1 MVTIPLYFWK
11 SRHNT
16 TISTLIALSIVAT
29 LSTTSLLQFQM
40 TLLLQFQVR
49 HHSYKSEYKVC
60 QHNGQQYSQW
70 IGNNPH
76 IGKCREASGQPK
88 DKFISLPTI
97 AQLIRVNTHL
107 ILTKIWQYQCK
118 WRMINSNG
126 YPSIPPF
133 FYTSFVLYKH
143 PISLDIRG
151 KNYSGDRNWLLL

>member
-1 MVTIPLYFWK
+1 
-11 SRHNT
+11 
-16 TISTLIALSIVAT
+16 
-29 LSTTSLLQFQM
+29 M

-76 IGKCREASGQPK
+76 IGKCQEASGQPK

-97 AQLIRVNTHL
+97 TQLIRVNTRL

-118 WRMINSNG
+118 WRMINSNS
-126 YPSIPPF
+126 YPSIPF
-133 FYTSFVLYKH
+133 FYIHHLYSINTPYHLILGGRIILVIEIGCYCNFQTSAIYFSFFSCSCVDVLV
-143 PISLDIRG
+143 IM
-151 KNYSGDRNWLLL
+151 WF